1 MHDPSVPRHG
11 ADRRV
16 QDRAAGIVEID
27 VEAAGASLR
36 KGSRQIDGL
45 VIIGDVIAIVANAAF
60 HLLIAASQADDERAR
75 ALPDL
80 AHDTAHCPRRR

>member
-1 MHDPSVPRHG
+1 MHDTSVPGHR
-11 ADRRV
+11 ADRRI
-16 QDRAAGIVEID
+16 QDRAAGIVEIY

-75 ALPDL
+75 ALSDL
-80 AHDTAHCPRRR
+80 AHDTADRTCRR